1 MTTAYWEAL
10 PASAGLSA
18 QARHRRPSSNPRCLL
33 GSQRRGIGSAQIAQA
48 VYGSNIENERPFVE
62 VDAPALYSPQA
73 TARSR
78 WQLV

>member
-1 MTTAYWEAL
+1 
-10 PASAGLSA
+10 
-18 QARHRRPSSNPRCLL
+18 L

-62 VDAPALYSPQA
+62 VDAPALYSAQA